1 MLTIHHIEG
10 RRSERIAWLM
20 EELGLPYKLE
30 FKLGDVPGSLVALSS
45 VHEMRMAPTV
55 VDGELTLI
63 ESGAIIEYILYKYGN
78 GRLAPPRSS
87 PDYLRYLQFLHFAEG
102 SAAPRILPHWIAKIT
117 GKELD
122 SFTAGLGGFPRV
134 MKYIEHELGERPYFA
149 GDEFSAADIMMH
161 FPLKL
166 AKLLLK
172 GLSEYPNADA
182 YFRRIT
188 ERPAFKAA
196 MAATMP
202 NGPPKM

>member
-30 FKLGDVPGSLVALSS
+30 FKLDDVPGSLVALES
-45 VHEMRMAPTV
+45 VHQMRMAPIV

-63 ESGAIIEYILYKYGN
+63 ESGAILEYILAKYGA
-78 GRLAPPRSS
+78 GRLAPDRSA
-87 PDYLRYLQFLHFAEG
+87 PHYWRYLQFMHFAEG
-102 SAAPRILPHWIAKIT
+102 SATPRIMPHWIAKILGT
-117 GKELD
+117 EPDLL
-122 SFTAGLGGFPRV
+122 TVGLGGFPRV
-134 MKYIEHELGERPYFA
+134 MKYLEHELNDRQYLA
-149 GDEFSAADIMMH
+149 GREFTAADIMMH

-166 AKLLLK
+166 AKRLLNDL
-172 GLSEYPNADA
+172 GDYPNVDA
-182 YFRRIT
+182 YFTRIT

-202 NGPPKM
+202 HGPPKI